1 MLKRGFDVVAAALG
15 LVLLTPLLLGIAL
28 WIKLDSPGPVF
39 FRQVRVG
46 RYGKPFRIFKFRTMR
61 PASEA
66 AGKLTVGEDARI
78 TRSGRLLRRYKLDE
92 LPQLLDVL
100 RGTMSLVGPRPEVP
114 EYVTY
119 YPADVKEV
127 VLSVRPGLTDYAAL
141 EMLDENTILA
151 RYSDPHQAYVDV
163 VLPQK
168 LAWYQEYVARQSLK
182 EDIRII
188 LRTLYRLADSR

>member
-15 LVLLTPLLLGIAL
+15 LLLLMPLLLGIAL

-46 RYGKPFRIFKFRTMR
+46 RHGKPFRIFKFRTMR

-78 TRSGRLLRRYKLDE
+78 THSGRLLRRYKLDE

-114 EYVTY
+114 EYVAY
-119 YPADVKEV
+119 YQADVKEV

-188 LRTLYRLADSR
+188 LRTLYRLASSR